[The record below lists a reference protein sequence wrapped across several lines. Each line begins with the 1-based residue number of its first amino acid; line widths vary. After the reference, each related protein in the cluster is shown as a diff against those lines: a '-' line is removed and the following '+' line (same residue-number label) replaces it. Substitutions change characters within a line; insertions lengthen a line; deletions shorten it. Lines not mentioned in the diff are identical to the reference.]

1 MIMCLTAYLSVYL
14 TEQVTGT
21 VYLSVET
28 KKTNN
33 MNNTKPTK
41 LDRIICNSF
50 PLLYLGGWALI
61 VLCIIFS

>member
-21 VYLSVET
+21 VYLSVKT
-28 KKTNN
+28 KYYT

-61 VLCIIFS
+61 ILCIIFGA